1 MTDDYHAIRLRDFR
15 LNFEQQQK
23 RAKEL
28 LKAAHA
34 GDPAATARFK
44 GTPPKL
50 AEAQFL
56 IARELRFDSWAA
68 LKRHIVGMTLAREA
82 MNTSVLDGEL
92 RTLHIRGGHDLI
104 KLSQQ
109 AGFRGDWYVD
119 VYPYFEGPIREGP
132 GCLEQRA
139 RFIVDRYGKDF
150 DPPLEY
156 EGQLRGR
163 ENGEREL
170 HDSADYERVVLWFEY
185 DCVCQLALIHLLGH
199 YAVHRRP
206 PRLELINIDDFPGA
220 RRFSGLAELPPEA
233 LRMLWMSRK
242 PVSAAQLQLGLEAWH
257 ALTNPDP
264 RPLAAIVRDGTRAL
278 PLLGPAL
285 HRHLRELPSIVNGLS
300 LTEEL
305 ALTLMA
311 EPLPH
316 WDGTPLLSRI
326 YWQMHETDPLPGRPD
341 GAWAHRV
348 LGMEST
354 SARLFTR
361 SPGVNREGRSNPP
374 WTDVLVITELGRAV
388 LRGEVD
394 FRSLNPLPRW
404 VGGVEVAADSV
415 DWRWDEAKRDA
426 VLRES

>member
-1 MTDDYHAIRLRDFR
+1 MTDDDYHAIRFRDFR

-23 RAKEL
+23 LAKEL
-28 LKAAHA
+28 LKAARA

-44 GTPPKL
+44 GTRPKL

-56 IARELRFDSWAA
+56 IARELRFENWAA
-68 LKRHIVGMTLAREA
+68 LKRHITEMSLAHDA
-82 MNTSVLDGEL
+82 MNASVLDSDL

-104 KLSQQ
+104 ESSQH

-119 VYPYFEGPIREGP
+119 IYPYLEGPVREGP

-139 RFIVDRYGKDF
+139 HFIVDTYGKDF

-156 EGQLRGR
+156 AGQTQGLEERL
-163 ENGEREL
+163 REL

-199 YAVHRRP
+199 YALHRRP
-206 PRLELINIDDFPGA
+206 PRLELINIGDFPGA
-220 RRFSGLAELPPEA
+220 RHFSGLGELPPEA
-233 LRMLWMSRK
+233 LRMLWTTRK

-264 RPLAAIVRDGTRAL
+264 RYLAAIVRNGTPAL

-285 HRHLRELPSIVNGLS
+285 HRHLRELPSNVNGLS

-311 EPLPH
+311 EPPPD
-316 WDGTPLLSRI
+316 WDGTVLLSRI
-326 YWQMHETDPLPGRPD
+326 YWQTHQTDSISGRPD
-341 GAWAHRV
+341 GAWRRRI
-348 LGMEST
+348 LDMEAA
-354 SARLFTR
+354 SARLFAR

-394 FRSLNPLPRW
+394 FRSLNPPSRW
-404 VGGVEVAADSV
+404 VGGVEVAAGNV
-415 DWRWDEAKRDA
+415 DWRWNEQRRDA
-426 VLRES
+426 VRR